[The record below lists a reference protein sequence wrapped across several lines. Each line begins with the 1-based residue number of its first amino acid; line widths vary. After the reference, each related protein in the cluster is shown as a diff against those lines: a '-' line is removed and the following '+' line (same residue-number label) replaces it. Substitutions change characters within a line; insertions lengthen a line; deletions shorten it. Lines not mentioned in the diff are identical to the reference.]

1 MNLLKAKVVTVITI
15 ALMVFTILP
24 LGNVSASGNIKICM
38 IDYSGHDDTILNA
51 DMTAIQS
58 SLPDILIDNTA
69 HGLWGID
76 GGNGGNC
83 DAIPALYT
91 TLGIHVYSYITSGYE
106 GQEYGGQID
115 SLDANLARID
125 GISEDGATGVFMDEV
140 TEFPTNEQIQY
151 LNAIYDQ
158 CKLDGLKLIINTGY
172 GDFNYSILS
181 KVCDYV
187 MTDETYVGTNPTS
200 SEKNIGLN
208 RCIVVNNACASVDD
222 AIWYTETAWD
232 NGFGWSWNSDSYQY
246 NLPSYLSGYISGLYG
261 YAVPTVTTEATPT
274 ITPPITPPILKLS
287 VVSNKTSNSVRL
299 NGIITATGG
308 ENPSVLVCWDIKDD
322 QRESWANEAV
332 PSSPPQPQNASSF
345 YLDITGL
352 TPNTLYYY
360 SAEATNSVGTSWPIA
375 SGSYITLS
383 SGIQTQSAHRFSELI
398 IIFVLF
404 GICICA
410 IGIWYFLHKRHLPL

>member
-1 MNLLKAKVVTVITI
+1 MNLLKATVVTVITI
-15 ALMVFTILP
+15 ALMVSTISP
-24 LGNVSASGNIKICM
+24 LGQVSASGNIKICM
-38 IDYSGHDDTILNA
+38 IDYSGHDDTIPNA

-58 SLPDILIDNTA
+58 ALPDILIDNTA
-69 HGLWGID
+69 HGLWGIN

-91 TLGIHVYSYITSGYE
+91 PFGVHVYSYITSGNE
-106 GQEYGGQID
+106 GQEYGGGKTD

-151 LNAIYDQ
+151 LNSIYNR
-158 CKLDGLKLIINTGY
+158 CKLDSLKLIINTGS
-172 GDFNYSILS
+172 GNFNFSILS

-187 MTDETYVGTNPTS
+187 MSDEAYVGANPTS

-208 RCIVVNNACASVDD
+208 RCIVVNNACSSATD
-222 AIWYTETAWD
+222 AINYTETAWD
-232 NGFGWSWNSDSYQY
+232 KGFGWSWNTDNDQY
-246 NLPSYLSGYISGLYG
+246 NLPSYLSSYISGLYS
-261 YAVPTVTTEATPT
+261 YAVPTVTTVATST
-274 ITPPITPPILKLS
+274 ITPPILKLS
-287 VVSNKTSNSVRL
+287 VVSKKTSNSVRL
-299 NGIITATGG
+299 NGIVTATGG
-308 ENPSVLVCWDIKDD
+308 ENPSVLFCWDIKDD

-360 SAEATNSVGTSWPIA
+360 SAEATNSAGKSWPIA
-375 SGSYITLS
+375 SGSFTTLS
-383 SGIQTQSAHRFSELI
+383 SGIPTESAGRFSELI
-398 IIFVLF
+398 IIFVLV
-404 GICICA
+404 GVTVCA
-410 IGIWYFLHKRHLPL
+410 IGIWYFLHKRQLQL